1 MNIIVFWAKS
11 ESKVG
16 RIFPVKILFGGW
28 RREARMMYWTKE
40 KINCYNK
47 SWEDADKEKWNMA
60 DEYLKF
66 TFDDN

>member
-1 MNIIVFWAKS
+1 MRKGEIQSMNIIVFWAKS

-47 SWEDADKEKWNMA
+47 SWEDADKEK
-60 DEYLKF
+60 
-66 TFDDN
+66 